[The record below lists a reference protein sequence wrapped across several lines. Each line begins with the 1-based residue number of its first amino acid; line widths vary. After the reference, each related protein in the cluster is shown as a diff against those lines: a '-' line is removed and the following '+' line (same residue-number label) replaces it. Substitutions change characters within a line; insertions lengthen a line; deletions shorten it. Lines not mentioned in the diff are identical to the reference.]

1 MKKMQ
6 QSVVELS
13 ISIHKLHSS
22 VFYLSPPDAPIMR
35 CSFLLYV
42 IEENVVTD
50 KFLVSDEAVK
60 SLNVPLQ

>member
-1 MKKMQ
+1 MP
-6 QSVVELS
+6 QSIIELS

-42 IEENVVTD
+42 TEENVVTD

-60 SLNVPLQ
+60 ILNEPLQ

>member
-22 VFYLSPPDAPIMR
+22 VFYLSPLDAPIMR
-35 CSFLLYV
+35 CSFLLYI

-60 SLNVPLQ
+60 SLNVPL

>member
-50 KFLVSDEAVK
+50 KFLISGEAVRV
-60 SLNVPLQ
+60 LDQPLR